1 MPSPGALRAQV
12 RPQWPLGAGAGRAMS
27 SAKFAISPRREIVYT
42 GAWLPLGAA
51 SAMIPR
57 PIALRLKGDDV
68 VMGFSSIWH
77 WVIVLVIVLLLFG
90 AGKVPR
96 LMGDLAK
103 GVKAFKAGLKDED
116 TAEAPAAPDAA
127 KQIHTAAAEHPTVVV
142 EKDQAA
148 KH

>member
-1 MPSPGALRAQV
+1 
-12 RPQWPLGAGAGRAMS
+12 
-27 SAKFAISPRREIVYT
+27 
-42 GAWLPLGAA
+42 
-51 SAMIPR
+51 
-57 PIALRLKGDDV
+57 
-68 VMGFSSIWH
+68 MGFSSIWH

-103 GVKAFKAGLKDED
+103 GVKAFKAGLKDEE
-116 TAEAPAAPDAA
+116 TAETPAAPEAP
-127 KQIHTAAAEHPTVVV
+127 KQIHPAATAEHPTVVV